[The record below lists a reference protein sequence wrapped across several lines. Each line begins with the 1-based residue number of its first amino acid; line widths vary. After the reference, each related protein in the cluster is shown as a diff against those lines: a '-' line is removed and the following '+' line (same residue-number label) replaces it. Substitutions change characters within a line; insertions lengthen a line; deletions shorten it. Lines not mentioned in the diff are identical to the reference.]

1 MIPVMKR
8 AGLALLIL
16 LLLIIAFFTVLT
28 VFEYRPAEEEKS
40 AVAPGSASVPV
51 PAGKELRVLS
61 WNAGYGALGDN
72 ADFFM
77 DGGRGVYTADEAR
90 VRQNLEAMRE
100 TAAAL
105 SPDFCL
111 FQEVDVDSD
120 RSRHIDEAAFF
131 RASLP
136 GFASAFAS
144 NYRALYVPFP
154 IPPVGHVDGGILTL
168 SRYAAASEATRLAL
182 PCPFSWPIRTAQ
194 LKRCLLVTRHPAED
208 GRELVLVNLH
218 LEAYDSGEGKIAQT
232 RKLASFLR
240 TEYEKGNYV
249 IAGGDFNQYFTAG
262 DAETY
267 AVREGLWKPGVLERE
282 LFEGGLTLHCDSA
295 VPTCRSLDRPYAGAD
310 PGDFQYYAIDGFIVS
325 DNIEVLSVETQ
336 PAGFGATD
344 HNPVLL
350 RCRLRES
357 GMDSGPGSAE

>member
-8 AGLALLIL
+8 AGLAVLIL
-16 LLLIIAFFTVLT
+16 LLLIIAFFAVLT
-28 VFEYRPAEEEKS
+28 IFEYRPAEEEK
-40 AVAPGSASVPV
+40 APVAPGTAPDPV
-51 PAGKELRVLS
+51 PSGEELRVLS

-77 DGGRGVYTADEAR
+77 DGGRGVYTADETR

-100 TAAAL
+100 TTAAL

-111 FQEVDVDSD
+111 LQEVDVDSD

-131 RASLP
+131 RAAFP
-136 GFASAFAS
+136 EFASAFAS

-168 SRYAAASEATRLAL
+168 SRYAAAPEATRLAL
-182 PCPFSWPIRTAQ
+182 PCPFSWPIRLAQ
-194 LKRCLLVTRHPAED
+194 LKRCLLVTRHPAAD

-232 RKLASFLR
+232 RRLASFLR
-240 TEYEKGNYV
+240 SEYEKGNYV
-249 IAGGDFNQYFTAG
+249 IAGGDFNQCFTAE
-262 DAETY
+262 DAETFS
-267 AVREGLWKPGVLERE
+267 VREGLWKPGILERD
-282 LFEGGLTLHCDSA
+282 LFEGGLTLLCDSA

-310 PGDFQYYAIDGFIVS
+310 PSEFQFYAIDGFIVS
-325 DNIEVLSVETQ
+325 DNIEVLSVNTQ
-336 PAGFGATD
+336 DTGFGATD

-350 RCRLRES
+350 RCRLRGE
-357 GMDSGPGSAE
+357 